1 MKVLYT
7 TSFCVLALA
16 AMSAGQSLSPAQ
28 KQTAMADG
36 LNLTAKSANVR
47 ESGAPIR
54 ISLLRWSTDEERSSI
69 VASMDPKAPPR
80 TRRGGG
86 SRGVLD
92 PNDPALA
99 DVAGSPVTGRGSR
112 GGRGAAPAPPNPIA
126 SLTVALSDSPTLG
139 FIWTNEVAGY
149 SIKYAYHAQLPDSGE
164 RIILAVDRPLGANSP
179 AWKLDAAVSLPNT
192 DYDFTIIEIRLNSQ
206 GWGEAKTTLTT
217 KVIVDSDSK
226 TISLDNYEA
235 SPAILAEVRR

>member
-1 MKVLYT
+1 MNVLRT
-7 TSFCVLALA
+7 VSFFVLGLA
-16 AMSAGQSLSPAQ
+16 ATAAGQSQPPAQ
-28 KQTAMADG
+28 KQPLIADG
-36 LNLTAKSANVR
+36 LSLTAKSANVR

-86 SRGVLD
+86 SRGALD

-99 DVAGSPVTGRGSR
+99 DVAGSPIAGRGGRSV
-112 GGRGAAPAPPNPIA
+112 RGAAPAPPNPIA
-126 SLTVALSDSPTLG
+126 SLTAALSDAPTLG
-139 FIWTNEVAGY
+139 YIWTNEVIGY
-149 SIKYAYHAQLPDSGE
+149 SIKYAYHAPLGAGE

-179 AWKLDAAVSLPNT
+179 AWTLDAGVSLQNT

-217 KVIVDSDSK
+217 KVIIDSDSK
-226 TISLDNYEA
+226 TISLDDYER